1 MIKFYDV
8 DKNYINFLKTIDS
21 QIPNIEYEG
30 NNKFVCGIVLTINNI
45 NYYAP
50 ISHMTNRQR
59 TNIQITE
66 NGRVLSTIRFSF
78 MFPAMEN
85 VLTVKDF
92 SVIAQNNQQ
101 YADLLSAEYRF
112 CRTHEAEI
120 YNKALQ
126 VYKIGYILKIKE
138 KKMKKNTFA
147 MVAGGVVALMAMLA
161 FAMVAAIR

>member
-50 ISHMTNRQR
+50 ISHMINRQR

-126 VYKIGYILKIKE
+126 VYKIGCNKNHVLNYTCCDFKKLEEHYLEYLSQETRINIK
-138 KKMKKNTFA
+138 
-147 MVAGGVVALMAMLA
+147 
-161 FAMVAAIR
+161 RD

>member
-21 QIPNIEYEG
+21 QIPNFEYEG

-126 VYKIGYILKIKE
+126 VYKIGCNKNHVLNYTCCDFKKLEEHYLEYLSQETRINIK
-138 KKMKKNTFA
+138 
-147 MVAGGVVALMAMLA
+147 
-161 FAMVAAIR
+161 RD

>member
-66 NGRVLSTIRFSF
+66 NGRALSTIRFSF

-126 VYKIGYILKIKE
+126 VYKIGCNKNHVLNYTCCDFKKLEEHYLEYLSQETRINIK
-138 KKMKKNTFA
+138 
-147 MVAGGVVALMAMLA
+147 
-161 FAMVAAIR
+161 RD

>member
-66 NGRVLSTIRFSF
+66 NERVLSTIRFSF

-126 VYKIGYILKIKE
+126 VYKIGCNKNHVLNYTCCDFKKLEEHYLEYLSQETRINIK
-138 KKMKKNTFA
+138 
-147 MVAGGVVALMAMLA
+147 
-161 FAMVAAIR
+161 RD

>member
-30 NNKFVCGIVLTINNI
+30 NNKFVCGIVLTISNI

-78 MFPAMEN
+78 MFPAMKN

-101 YADLLSAEYRF
+101 YADLLNAEYRF
-112 CRTHEAEI
+112 CRAHEAEI
-120 YNKALQ
+120 CNKALQ
-126 VYKIGYILKIKE
+126 VYRIGCNKNHVLNYTCCDF
-138 KKMKKNTFA
+138 KKLEEHYLEYATQETRTSNR
-147 MVAGGVVALMAMLA
+147 
-161 FAMVAAIR
+161 ID

>member
-1 MIKFYDV
+1 MIKFYDI

-30 NNKFVCGIVLTINNI
+30 NNKFVCGIVLTINGI

-59 TNIQITE
+59 TNLQITE

-126 VYKIGYILKIKE
+126 VYKIGCNKNHVLNYACCDFKKLEEHYLEYLPQEAKI
-138 KKMKKNTFA
+138 N
-147 MVAGGVVALMAMLA
+147 
-161 FAMVAAIR
+161 IRRD

>member
-1 MIKFYDV
+1 
-8 DKNYINFLKTIDS
+8 
-21 QIPNIEYEG
+21 
-30 NNKFVCGIVLTINNI
+30 
-45 NYYAP
+45 
-50 ISHMTNRQR
+50 
-59 TNIQITE
+59 
-66 NGRVLSTIRFSF
+66 

-126 VYKIGYILKIKE
+126 VYKIGCNKNHVLNYTCCDFKKLEEHYLEYLSQETRINIK
-138 KKMKKNTFA
+138 
-147 MVAGGVVALMAMLA
+147 
-161 FAMVAAIR
+161 RD